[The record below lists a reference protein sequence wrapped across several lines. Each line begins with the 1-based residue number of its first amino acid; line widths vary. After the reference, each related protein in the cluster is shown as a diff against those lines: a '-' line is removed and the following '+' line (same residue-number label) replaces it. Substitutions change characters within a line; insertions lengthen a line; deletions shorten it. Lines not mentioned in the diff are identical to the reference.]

1 MIYGKSERP
10 LRCAEIHSPCV
21 PSGTWVTGCSGHIGN
36 GWNGAPGEIR
46 TPDPL
51 VPGVFPSMQL
61 AGLLII
67 DYYFDIFRIMKSN
80 DAIESLAALAQE
92 SRLAIFRMLVKRG
105 PEGYTP
111 TQLGEKLN
119 VTSPTLSF
127 HLKELQRAGLL
138 DVRREGRFLYYRP
151 NFAHMNQ
158 LIGFL
163 TENCCIL
170 ADKDCGPECAAPAA
184 DAPLTKRQRA

>member
-1 MIYGKSERP
+1 MAKGSIP
-10 LRCAEIHSPCV
+10 PPAPTIHF
-21 PSGTWVTGCSGHIGN
+21 GGY
-36 GWNGAPGEIR
+36 
-46 TPDPL
+46 
-51 VPGVFPSMQL
+51 
-61 AGLLII
+61 LIVG
-67 DYYFDIFRIMKSN
+67 DYFDIFRIMKST
-80 DAIESLAALAQE
+80 DVIERLAALAQE

-138 DVRREGRFLYYRP
+138 DVSREGRFLYYRP

-158 LIGFL
+158 LIAFL
-163 TENCCIL
+163 TENCCVL
-170 ADKDCGPECAAPAA
+170 ADEGCGPECAPPAVEA
-184 DAPLTKRQRA
+184 QLTKRQRA